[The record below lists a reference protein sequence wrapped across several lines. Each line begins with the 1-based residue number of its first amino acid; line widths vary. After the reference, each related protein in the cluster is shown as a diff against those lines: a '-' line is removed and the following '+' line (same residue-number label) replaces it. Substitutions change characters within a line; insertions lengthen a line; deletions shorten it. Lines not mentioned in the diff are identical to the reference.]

1 MSATLRAL
9 LGGALDYAGLFPP
22 VRLPL
27 DQAVRNYLRYRGEP
41 ESWLLGRFVL
51 PAARLGELAPF
62 GAGLPAAGPP
72 FVVSALARGGQTAPE
87 FLAGLGT
94 DLRDM
99 AHFLDR
105 HAPAFAADVLEA
117 RLPPDAVGPE
127 AQRPLAELLDATGR
141 RIDEAGP
148 PQLTVYY
155 EPPPG
160 PAWCAGAGAVIEA
173 VARHNAAGP
182 GPRYRGAGL
191 KLRCGGVEAAAFPAP
206 EQVAFV
212 LHACLAAGVPL
223 KFTAGLHHPLRHFE
237 AGLGSHMHGFLN
249 VFGAGVLGHAH
260 GLNEEEIR
268 AILIDEGARHF
279 ACDDGGL
286 RWRDLRADPGQVAAA
301 RREAVTS
308 FGSCSFDEP
317 RDGLRALG
325 WLGTEA

>member
-22 VRLPL
+22 AGLPL

-62 GAGLPAAGPP
+62 GGELPASGPP
-72 FVVSALARGGQTAPE
+72 FVASALARGGHTAAE
-87 FLAGLGT
+87 FLAGLDA
-94 DLRDM
+94 DLRDI

-105 HAPAFAADVLEA
+105 QAPAFAVDVLEA
-117 RLPPDAVGPE
+117 RLPPDAVTPE
-127 AQRPLAELLDATGR
+127 GQRPLTDLLDATGR
-141 RIDEAGP
+141 RIDGGP
-148 PQLTVYY
+148 TPLTVYY
-155 EPPPG
+155 EAPPG
-160 PAWCAGAGAVIEA
+160 PDWCAAAGAVIEA
-173 VARHNAAGP
+173 VAQHNAAGS
-182 GPRYRGAGL
+182 GQRYQGAGL
-191 KLRCGGVEAAAFPAP
+191 KLRCGGLEASAFPAP

-223 KFTAGLHHPLRHFE
+223 KFTAGLHHPLRHFD
-237 AGLGSHMHGFLN
+237 AGLDTHMHGFLN

-268 AILIDEGARHF
+268 AVLADEDAGHF
-279 ACDDGGL
+279 ACDDTGFA
-286 RWRDLRADPGQVAAA
+286 WRDLRATLEQVTAA
-301 RREAVTS
+301 RREAVMS

-317 RDGLRALG
+317 RDDLRALG
-325 WLGTEA
+325 WLGD